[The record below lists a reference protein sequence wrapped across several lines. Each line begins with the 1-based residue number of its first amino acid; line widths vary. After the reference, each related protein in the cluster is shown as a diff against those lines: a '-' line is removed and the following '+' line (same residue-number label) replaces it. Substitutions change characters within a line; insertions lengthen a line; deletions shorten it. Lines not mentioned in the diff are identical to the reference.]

1 VLIIR
6 DALVEDADAIVRF
19 WNPMIRDTAV
29 TFASEPKT
37 GGGVAAMIAA
47 CGETGRCFLVAEMDG
62 EVVGFATY
70 SQFRR
75 DDGYAH
81 TMESTIIL
89 APAARG
95 RGTARALMQR
105 LEDHA
110 RRAGEDHAR
119 RAGVHSIIAA
129 ISGDNAQAIGFHTAI
144 GYREAGKL
152 SAVGHKFGRRMDLH
166 LLQKRL

>member
-1 VLIIR
+1 
-6 DALVEDADAIVRF
+6 
-19 WNPMIRDTAV
+19 MIRDTAV

-47 CGETGRCFLVAEMDG
+47 CGETGRCFLVAEMDSD
-62 EVVGFATY
+62 VVGFATY
-70 SQFRR
+70 GQFRR
-75 DDGYAH
+75 ADGYAH

-105 LEDHA
+105 L
-110 RRAGEDHAR
+110 EDHAR